1 MRTPDAKRGPA
12 VQPSP
17 VPNAFATMTN
27 TAKRSEGLQL
37 PAALERRLTD
47 LEAELAEIRRCVL
60 ACRGEACPSACWTGG
75 AS

>member
-1 MRTPDAKRGPA
+1 MPLDAKRPGIEPPA
-12 VQPSP
+12 ASGTLP
-17 VPNAFATMTN
+17 ATTTG
-27 TAKRSEGLQL
+27 TAHRSEGLQL